1 MNLCSWADS
10 QIHFLVWR
18 LTHMDNSHA
27 FKENKYAS
35 LKIVSDIEDRFF
47 IFLNFCLFRLFLKRP
62 HTKKYYYIIWYY
74 YFADNLTWLDHDK
87 LTDE

>member
-1 MNLCSWADS
+1 
-10 QIHFLVWR
+10 
-18 LTHMDNSHA
+18 MDNSHA
-27 FKENKYAS
+27 FKENKYVS
-35 LKIVSDIEDRFF
+35 IVSDIEDRFF

-74 YFADNLTWLDHDK
+74 YFADNLDHNK